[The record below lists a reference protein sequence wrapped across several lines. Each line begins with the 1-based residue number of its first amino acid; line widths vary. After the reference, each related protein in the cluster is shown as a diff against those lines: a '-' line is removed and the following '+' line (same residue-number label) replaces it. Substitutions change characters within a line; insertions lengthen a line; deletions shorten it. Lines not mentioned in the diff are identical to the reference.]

1 MARKQVGKVKHYFS
15 NVGVAVVALDG
26 ALSAGDDIEIE
37 KEGNVVKQKVESMQV
52 EHKKIDKAKK
62 GMEIGLKVNEPV
74 KVNSL
79 VYKV

>member
-1 MARKQVGKVKHYFS
+1 MVRKRVGKVTHYFS
-15 NVGVAVVALDG
+15 NAGVAVVALEG

-62 GMEIGLKVNEPV
+62 GMEIGLKVNELV